1 MATQAQITAVQQL
14 YVGYLGRAADSAGL
28 AFWADAIAN
37 GTATI
42 ASVATGFT
50 LSNEYKAAYA
60 GLDSA
65 ALVDQVYTNVL
76 GRAPDAEG
84 KAYWVD
90 ALAKGTVTA
99 DTLVSF
105 IVTNL
110 GALDQATINNKVF
123 VAQTYTD
130 TAGANYNVA
139 AGTASIVGVDSTA
152 ASVTTAL
159 GAISN
164 GTLTGLVPAQ
174 GLINALATAQAAIPT
189 FETTNKAAIDAL
201 VAKLAPIDTGAA
213 ANKTDVLTAAS
224 TFSEKLTAAKTDADA
239 ARVTAGTVAGGAAEA
254 STDVLV
260 TRAATAATELATAR
274 AALTT
279 TADKNNADK
288 YVAALATEA
297 TAKAAAATAID
308 KAAVVA
314 GLGAEGTATAAI
326 KTVLDKY
333 TDAGAL
339 YSTYVNATGAER
351 GAIDTAFKDSK
362 YFATFKATV
371 AKDAAYADAIKA
383 TAAVKDL
390 LDTDKAANADV
401 TLNGVTVKLGVDATV
416 GSAEADAFVGKAV
429 AKAAADKALAD
440 AKVAD
445 VNKAA
450 VDALAKQYQDVKDVV
465 TKAGTAIADFN
476 NASTT
481 AKAVAIT
488 AVTADVA
495 VKESF
500 YFAAKPTGIAADDH
514 AIATFGAGDS
524 IVLGSGYTYNSG
536 ALSTGNNN
544 AAEFFLVKTD
554 AGVQVVVENTVYG
567 SAGVT
572 PVAATGVAGAAGV
585 ADNLT
590 AITLTGVT
598 LDHLS
603 VANGVVSYV

>member
-1 MATQAQITAVQQL
+1 L
-14 YVGYLGRAADSAGL
+14 DSLGRTTCL
-28 AFWADAIAN
+28 
-37 GTATI
+37 
-42 ASVATGFT
+42 TG
-50 LSNEYKAAYA
+50 
-60 GLDSA
+60 
-65 ALVDQVYTNVL
+65 
-76 GRAPDAEG
+76 
-84 KAYWVD
+84 
-90 ALAKGTVTA
+90 
-99 DTLVSF
+99 
-105 IVTNL
+105 
-110 GALDQATINNKVF
+110 
-123 VAQTYTD
+123 TD

-224 TFSEKLTAAKTDADA
+224 TFSDKLSAAKTDADA
-239 ARVTAGTVAGGAAEA
+239 ARVAAGTVSGVAEA

-260 TRAATAATELATAR
+260 TRAATAATELTTAR

-297 TAKAAAATAID
+297 TAKTAAATSID

-314 GLGAEGTATAAI
+314 GLGAEAAATPAI
-326 KTVLDKY
+326 KTVLEKY
-333 TDAGAL
+333 TDAVNL
-339 YSTYVNATGAER
+339 YSTYVNATATDR
-351 GAIDTAFKDSK
+351 VAIDSAFKDSK

-371 AKDAAYADAIKA
+371 AKDAGYADAIKA

-390 LDTDKAANADV
+390 LDNDKDGNADV
-401 TLNGVTVKLGVDATV
+401 TLNGVTVKLGVDGTV
-416 GSAEADAFVGKAV
+416 GSTEANAFVGKAV
-429 AKAAADKALAD
+429 TKAAADKAVAD

-450 VDALAKQYQDVKDVV
+450 VDALAKQYQDVKDVA
-465 TKAGTAIADFN
+465 TKAGTAIGDFN
-476 NASTT
+476 SASTT
-481 AKAVAIT
+481 AQAKALNATDPSVDTI
-488 AVTADVA
+488 
-495 VKESF
+495 KESF
-500 YFAAKPTGIAADDH
+500 YFAAKADGADYTM
-514 AIATFGAGDS
+514 AKFGAGDS
-524 IVLGSGYTYNSG
+524 IVLGSSYAYNAG
-536 ALSTGNNN
+536 ALSTGDNNK
-544 AAEFFLVKTD
+544 AEFFLVKID
-554 AGVQVVVENTVYG
+554 GGVQVVVESTVYG

-572 PVAATGVAGAAGV
+572 PVAATGVAAA
-585 ADNLT
+585 ADGLSV
-590 AITLTGVT
+590 ITLTGVT
-598 LDHLS
+598 IDHVA

>member
-1 MATQAQITAVQQL
+1 MDS
-14 YVGYLGRAADSAGL
+14 LGL
-28 AFWADAIAN
+28 
-37 GTATI
+37 TTCL
-42 ASVATGFT
+42 TG
-50 LSNEYKAAYA
+50 
-60 GLDSA
+60 
-65 ALVDQVYTNVL
+65 
-76 GRAPDAEG
+76 
-84 KAYWVD
+84 
-90 ALAKGTVTA
+90 
-99 DTLVSF
+99 
-105 IVTNL
+105 
-110 GALDQATINNKVF
+110 
-123 VAQTYTD
+123 TD

-314 GLGAEGTATAAI
+314 GLGADAAI

-333 TDAGAL
+333 TDAAAL

-390 LDTDKAANADV
+390 LDTDKADNADV

-465 TKAGTAIADFN
+465 TKAGTAIGDFN

-481 AKAVAIT
+481 AKAVAIASVDRSGT
-488 AVTADVA
+488 IG
-495 VKESF
+495 KESF
-500 YFAAKPTGIAADDH
+500 YFATKADGTDS
-514 AIATFGAGDS
+514 TLGKFGAGDS
-524 IVLGSGYTYNSG
+524 IVLGSSYAYNSG
-536 ALSTGNNN
+536 ALSTGDHNK
-544 AAEFFLVKTD
+544 AEFFLVKTD
-554 AGVQVVVENTVYG
+554 IGVQVVVESTVYG
-567 SAGVT
+567 SGGVT
-572 PVAATGVAGAAGV
+572 PAPATGVTLV
-585 ADNLT
+585 ADGLSV
-590 AITLTGVT
+590 ITLTGVT
-598 LDHLS
+598 LEHLS